1 MPVDRYALLE
11 WIAQWEEDNPGQA
24 LDGLGLMMGAA
35 GLAGSD
41 GRPWPAVVATCGALR
56 RLGWIDWAYHATMGG
71 SMLEPPQPL
80 MTETDFQR
88 VHDVVVTGEGHTVV
102 AGRRQAT
109 GGTQIN
115 IVNST
120 VGQLALGDI
129 THFDLRVLLDAIETS
144 LESVEATPEV
154 KAEGR
159 QTIARMRD
167 AAQSI
172 ATTAAG
178 EALGVALR
186 RALGL

>member
-11 WIAQWEEDNPGQA
+11 WIAQWEEEHPGQA
-24 LDGLGLMMGAA
+24 LHGTDLMMAAA

-41 GRPWPAVVATCGALR
+41 GRPWAAVALTCGSLR
-56 RLGWIDWAYHATMGG
+56 RSRWIEWAYHPFAGG
-71 SMLEPPQPL
+71 DTEPAPQRID
-80 MTETDFQR
+80 ETSIQR
-88 VHDVVVTGEGHTVV
+88 VHDIAVSSEGHAVLAT
-102 AGRRQAT
+102 RRHAT
-109 GGTQIN
+109 RGTQVH

-129 THFDLRVLLDAIETS
+129 TNLDVRVLLDAIEAR
-144 LESVEATPEV
+144 LETVEAPVEV

-159 QTIARMRD
+159 QAIARMRE

-178 EALGVALR
+178 DALAVALR